1 MADISHSELLQS
13 LGSNVAGFTKSLANE
28 AANKVCEI
36 YKAYP
41 WALTF
46 GDWGRY
52 KEGFWDEMCA
62 VRPSGLPVPPKSNF
76 TGGQCAADYS
86 VNIFYTYAPN
96 PYATTGKNGNVARV
110 WGPVLSISSP
120 ISDPPEGSIFGRRHD
135 VVIVCHGSSSE
146 PYSSAVK
153 TIVLPR
159 YGDWQSLDS
168 AELVRQDGQPD
179 NCGNPPAE
187 YPKTPVPSTVL
198 NTTINVTSN
207 SSSYNVPIIIH
218 YPPANNYNLEIDA
231 DDIRLTFDFGGVT
244 FSSNPLYNRINKSYD
259 QSLDLGDEVTN
270 LAQNFNSFTNNSNN
284 LSLSWNLGAFQTT
297 SALGSSAKG
306 DDKKQSNLAYVTLD
320 LTQVPVNAKT
330 QEGEKAQD
338 ILYAGWFQFVAE
350 GYYYPREPVH
360 FRKSIFRAPAGA
372 TSYSYTL
379 YKGFQANVTEHR
391 T

>member
-62 VRPSGLPVPPKSNF
+62 SRPSGLPVPPKPTF
-76 TGGQCAADYS
+76 TGGQCVEKYGVNFRIFSRAYSEGSTTVVGAAWGPIKGF
-86 VNIFYTYAPN
+86 VLQNTPN
-96 PYATTGKNGNVARV
+96 PFGYPTYRLFVDGHGNTNEG
-110 WGPVLSISSP
+110 GPT
-120 ISDPPEGSIFGRRHD
+120 
-135 VVIVCHGSSSE
+135 SE
-146 PYSSAVK
+146 PRLVYV
-153 TIVLPR
+153 R
-159 YGDWQSLDS
+159 DFDDQNNYGDFRV
-168 AELVRQDGQPD
+168 ELLNVFRIDGQPD
-179 NCGNPPAE
+179 NCGNPPTG
-187 YPKTPVPSTVL
+187 YPQQPVPSTAL
-198 NTTINVTSN
+198 NTTINVTS
-207 SSSYNVPIIIH
+207 SSNSYNVPITIH
-218 YPPANNYNLEIDA
+218 YPPTNNYNLEIDA
-231 DDIRLTFDFGGVT
+231 GDIRLTFDFGGVT
-244 FSSNPLYNRINKSYD
+244 FSSNPVYNRINKNYD

-284 LSLSWNLGAFQTT
+284 LSLSWNLGNFQTT
-297 SALGSSAKG
+297 SAFGSSAKG

-360 FRKSIFRAPAGA
+360 FRKSIFRAPTGA

-379 YKGFQANVTEHR
+379 YKGFQANVTEYR

>member
-62 VRPSGLPVPPKSNF
+62 SRPSGLPVPPKPTF
-76 TGGQCAADYS
+76 TGGQCPEQYGVS
-86 VNIFYTYAPN
+86 IRYTYDPN
-96 PYATTGKNGNVARV
+96 PYYNQEDGDINIVRV
-110 WGPVLSISSP
+110 WGPITSFSMPISSP
-120 ISDPPEGSIFGRRHD
+120 AGDSPYGPMRDLIITCRGGIGSPPVPSTTLTFPKITRFRTLTS
-135 VVIVCHGSSSE
+135 VVMNR
-146 PYSSAVK
+146 
-153 TIVLPR
+153 L
-159 YGDWQSLDS
+159 
-168 AELVRQDGQPD
+168 DGQPD
-179 NCGNPPAE
+179 NCGNPSSE
-187 YPKTPVPSTVL
+187 HPKTPVPSTVL
-198 NTTINVTSN
+198 NTTINVTS
-207 SSSYNVPIIIH
+207 SSNSYNVPITIH
-218 YPPANNYNLEIDA
+218 YPPTNNYNLEIDA
-231 DDIRLTFDFGGVT
+231 GDIRLTFDFGGVT
-244 FSSNPLYNRINKSYD
+244 FSSNPVYNRINKNYD

-284 LSLSWNLGAFQTT
+284 LSLSWNLGNFQTT
-297 SALGSSAKG
+297 SAFGSSAKG

-360 FRKSIFRAPAGA
+360 FRKSIFRAPTGA

-379 YKGFQANVTEHR
+379 YKGFQANVTEYR